1 MNTIL
6 LPVATMTWVYVG
18 GVGRS
23 SGLMSS
29 SVIGLSV
36 LFRCDGGYA
45 GRLLPEAEHG
55 AANPAQA
62 GAPVG
67 CWQHVHPAGRVAAD
81 RPFYSGN
88 HVHDVPG
95 IRPGSC
101 SWRLRQD
108 FRHLETRSRFRA
120 GRDTSAGQAE
130 RGECALSCAGISTSR
145 PPQLSATPVRVTPVR
160 RHGTVLTAS

>member
-88 HVHDVPG
+88 HVHDGTG

-101 SWRLRQD
+101 WWLRQG
-108 FRHLETRSRFRA
+108 FPASGTRSPFRA

-130 RGECALSCAGISTSR
+130 RRECAFSGAGISTSR
-145 PPQLSATPVRVTPVR
+145 PPQLSATPLRVTAVR

>member
-36 LFRCDGGYA
+36 LIRCDGGYA

-108 FRHLETRSRFRA
+108 FRHLEPAAGSGPAGTPAPVRLSA
-120 GRDTSAGQAE
+120 GRSEE
-130 RGECALSCAGISTSR
+130 RRVGKECR
-145 PPQLSATPVRVTPVR
+145 
-160 RHGTVLTAS
+160 